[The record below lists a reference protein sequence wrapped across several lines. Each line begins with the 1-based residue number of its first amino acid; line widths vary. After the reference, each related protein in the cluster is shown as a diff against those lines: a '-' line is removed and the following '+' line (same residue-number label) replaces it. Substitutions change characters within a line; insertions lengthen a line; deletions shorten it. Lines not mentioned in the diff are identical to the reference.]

1 VDTGDLDS
9 SLDKHW
15 TDDSRETLRMYYTV
29 QYARATQHETLRIQV
44 SNYVVGSS
52 VVAMGLVATIGDA
65 GRFVRLAVALA
76 LVAINGLAILYVR
89 RSRYWANLHLA
100 RVRATLRELSPELFA
115 LQETTDACEGKRA
128 IDAHF
133 EHGYVLQSYIH
144 VVLACVAMAIGLLD

>member
-1 VDTGDLDS
+1 MDTGDHDS

-15 TDDSRETLRMYYTV
+15 TDDCRETLRMYYTV

-52 VVAMGLVATIGDA
+52 VVALGFVATIGDA
-65 GRFVRLAVALA
+65 GRLVRLAVALA

-100 RVRATLRELSPELFA
+100 RVRATLQELSPELFA
-115 LQETTDACEGKRA
+115 LQQKTDAREGKRE
-128 IDAHF
+128 IDAH
-133 EHGYVLQSYIH
+133 
-144 VVLACVAMAIGLLD
+144 